1 MAGGSRNRPLTF
13 SPLLSNQKAAAWP
26 LFDFVNCPGI
36 LPQELWPKKKY
47 FTSYNIVLL
56 FNLSAK
62 QTILIIFYEMTKTRK
77 KETAMRFL
85 TSFVS
90 CCVLLAF
97 STPVIADNFGTS
109 AEAKAML
116 EKAVVAIKANKA
128 DALAKFTKG
137 EGGFKDRDLYPFCG
151 GPDGN
156 FTAHPSLVGKSLKDL
171 KDKAGKALGQD
182 IYATAKDGAIGEV
195 SYMWPRPGTTEPVQ
209 KISYVTKVSDQVC
222 AVGYYK

>member
-1 MAGGSRNRPLTF
+1 
-13 SPLLSNQKAAAWP
+13 
-26 LFDFVNCPGI
+26 
-36 LPQELWPKKKY
+36 
-47 FTSYNIVLL
+47 
-56 FNLSAK
+56 
-62 QTILIIFYEMTKTRK
+62 
-77 KETAMRFL
+77 MRLL

-97 STPVIADNFGTS
+97 SAPVFADSFGTP

-116 EKAVVAIKANKA
+116 EKAVVAVKANKA
-128 DALAKFTKG
+128 AALAMFIKG

-171 KDKAGKALGQD
+171 KDKAGKPLGQE
-182 IYATAKDGAIGEV
+182 IYATAKEGAIGEV
-195 SYMWPRPGTTEPVQ
+195 SYMWARPGTTELVQ